1 MFPVISGD
9 CRRGGDGERSID
21 ASERDEGGAGRACE
35 RFGRERIRGSVPPGV
50 GVNGSSIFGDGCRM
64 LGTGQAQYM
73 CVDMIFVCD
82 MSDSI
87 VCGMRYD
94 RLDDQLVMACL
105 SKLSARTSTSRVFG

>member
-21 ASERDEGGAGRACE
+21 AIERDEGGAGRAWE
-35 RFGRERIRGSVPPGV
+35 RFGRERIRGSLPPGV

-73 CVDMIFVCD
+73 GVYIFLIDDMLCD
-82 MSDSI
+82 I

-94 RLDDQLVMACL
+94 MLDDQLVMACL
-105 SKLSARTSTSRVFG
+105 LKASARTSTLSVFG